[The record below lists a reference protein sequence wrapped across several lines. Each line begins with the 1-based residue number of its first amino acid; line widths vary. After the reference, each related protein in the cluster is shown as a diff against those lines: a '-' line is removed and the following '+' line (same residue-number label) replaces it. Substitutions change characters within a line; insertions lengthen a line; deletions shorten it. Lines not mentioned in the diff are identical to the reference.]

1 MFHPHSEGPR
11 SVHRIFQNSLG
22 ENKTCAEPTSGKAS
36 FDGLKTARRVMSLPE
51 TLCGLLL
58 MPGTLCS
65 VFGPQGIQ
73 LRRIHLPQETTCFR
87 SHPKNQT
94 QIFEL
99 NVFCHRLYV
108 LGSDEVNLE

>member
-1 MFHPHSEGPR
+1 
-11 SVHRIFQNSLG
+11 
-22 ENKTCAEPTSGKAS
+22 
-36 FDGLKTARRVMSLPE
+36 MSLPE

-65 VFGPQGIQ
+65 VFGPQVIQ
-73 LRRIHLPQETTCFR
+73 LRRIHLQPQETTCFR
-87 SHPKNQT
+87 SHQFQT

-99 NVFCHRLYV
+99 NVLCHRLYV